1 MPRPWR
7 VVRLS
12 PSKREAA
19 RSRSGWMAAA
29 MGILSQ
35 PMSSLLAG
43 KIAVVTGAS
52 SGIGRAIAISF
63 AAEGASVVIADM
75 TEPPV
80 EGGEPTL
87 EIIRRSGG
95 TASFHKTDV
104 GRWEEVDS
112 LIGTTVER
120 HGRLDVM
127 VNNAATYSGTA
138 LLETQLAQWEEVM
151 RVNLTGMFYGCKRA
165 VQQMIT
171 QEPRHEVRGRLINL
185 GSQQVI
191 VTSPGELPYGVSKA
205 GAIYIT
211 RQIAVDY
218 AKHLIVCNCI
228 SPGKI
233 VTGKGGLAQDPARLE
248 HQRQRTPWPRFGRPQ
263 DVANAAVFLASDR
276 ASFITGSN
284 LVIDGGWLAG

>member
-1 MPRPWR
+1 
-7 VVRLS
+7 
-12 PSKREAA
+12 
-19 RSRSGWMAAA
+19 
-29 MGILSQ
+29 
-35 PMSSLLAG
+35 MSSLLAG

-52 SGIGRAIAISF
+52 SGIGRAIAIGF
-63 AAEGASVVIADM
+63 AAEGASVVVADV
-75 TEPPV
+75 TEQPV

-87 EIIRRSGG
+87 EVIARAGG
-95 TASFHKTDV
+95 TASFHNTDV
-104 GRWEEVDS
+104 GRWDEVDS
-112 LIGTTVER
+112 LIGTTVAR

-138 LLETQLAQWEEVM
+138 LLQTEPAQWEEVM

-165 VQQMIT
+165 VQQMVT
-171 QEPRHEVRGRLINL
+171 QEPRCEVRGRLINI
-185 GSQQVI
+185 GSQQGI
-191 VTSPGELPYGVSKA
+191 VSSPGDLPYGVSKA

-211 RQIAVDY
+211 RQIAADY
-218 AKHLIVCNCI
+218 AKQFIVCNCI

-233 VTGKGGLAQDPARLE
+233 VTGKGGLAKDPARLE
-248 HQRQRTPWPRFGRPQ
+248 YQRQRTPWPRFGRPQ